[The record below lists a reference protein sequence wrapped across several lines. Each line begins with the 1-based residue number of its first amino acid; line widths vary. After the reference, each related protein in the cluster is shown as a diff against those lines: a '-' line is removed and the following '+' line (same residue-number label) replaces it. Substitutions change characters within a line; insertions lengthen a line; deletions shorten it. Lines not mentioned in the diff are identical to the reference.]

1 MKLTRAAT
9 VKGDI
14 CRSTLQPKSNSGT
27 NASAVE
33 LNSND
38 PKPNNTKNIPDGLL
52 DTDIGTQR
60 STWLNTSTRHVLGNK
75 MQLHIEVNNGSTSN
89 PKHAKRRTSF

>member
-14 CRSTLQPKSNSGT
+14 CRSTSQPKSNSST

-33 LNSND
+33 LNSNN
-38 PKPNNTKNIPDGLL
+38 PKPNNTINITDGLL
-52 DTDIGTQR
+52 DTDIGIQR
-60 STWLNTSTRHVLGNK
+60 STWLNTSTRHVLDK
-75 MQLHIEVNNGSTSN
+75 KQLHIELNNVNTSN